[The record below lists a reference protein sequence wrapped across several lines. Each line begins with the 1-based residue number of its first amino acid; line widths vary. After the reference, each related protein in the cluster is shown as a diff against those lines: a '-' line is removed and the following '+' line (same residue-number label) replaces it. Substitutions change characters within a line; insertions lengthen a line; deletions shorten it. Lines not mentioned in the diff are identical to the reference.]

1 MFVNLKNGGKNLP
14 NSKRIR
20 ARAIRRCGELLSLF
34 DGRNGQNL
42 PNTKSHQEVNFSKRI
57 KARAQRRCYELISI
71 FDGQGKRNDLEL
83 HAHKGSKLTK
93 REVAQQAGI
102 SEKQQRNINNM
113 YKKK

>member
-71 FDGQGKRNDLEL
+71 FDGRNGQNLPNSKNDHEGNFSKRDI
-83 HAHKGSKLTK
+83 
-93 REVAQQAGI
+93 AQQAGI
-102 SEKQQRNINNM
+102 TEKQQRNINNM